1 MLAILKGFAEAQQ
14 RDIARKF
21 RCPEC
26 GAVTRVAADDPRESV
41 ACWAVDMGIICT
53 GRAVLENPTAE
64 ACADVRAWQR
74 ERAAR

>member
-14 RDIARKF
+14 RDIERKF

-26 GAVTRVAADDPRESV
+26 GAVTRVDADDPRESV
-41 ACWAVDMGIICT
+41 ACWTADMGIICT
-53 GRAVLENPTAE
+53 GRAVANPTAE
-64 ACADVRAWQR
+64 AMADLRAWQF

>member
-14 RDIARKF
+14 RDIARERKF

-41 ACWAVDMGIICT
+41 ACWAADMGIICT
-53 GRAVLENPTAE
+53 GRAVPT
-64 ACADVRAWQR
+64 VS
-74 ERAAR
+74 AAS